1 MDELLDYMNGLNINS
16 LGASLDG
23 IVKSERLKNQ
33 KVEILDSWKANITQ
47 NFEYV
52 VANVNTLKSTFINA
66 WKIYNS
72 IGKLNNDILLL
83 QAKKTAIA

>member
-1 MDELLDYMNGLNINS
+1 MNGLNINS